1 MTPAITL
8 YDALTTVSIPS
19 DKAKAVVHAWEAE
32 VENLASKADLKQV
45 EAHFKSDLK
54 QVETHLTQS
63 ITALGT
69 ELRSSIKELQSALRE
84 QGVELRAE
92 LKEQRA
98 EFRAELKE
106 QRAEQRS
113 STRVLQWSIGVTFL
127 CVAAPFIKNAFEVLA
142 TSY

>member
-1 MTPAITL
+1 MTLALTF

-19 DKAKAVVHAWEAE
+19 DKAKAVVQAWETE
-32 VENLASKADLKQV
+32 VENLAS
-45 EAHFKSDLK
+45 KSDLK

-63 ITALGT
+63 ITALGA
-69 ELRSSIKELQSALRE
+69 EFRSSIKELQSSLRE

-142 TSY
+142 KSY

>member
-1 MTPAITL
+1 MTLALTF

-19 DKAKAVVHAWEAE
+19 EKAKAVVQAWEAE
-32 VENLASKADLKQV
+32 VEDLAS
-45 EAHFKSDLK
+45 KSDLK
-54 QVETHLTQS
+54 QVETHLTYS
-63 ITALGT
+63 ITALGA
-69 ELRSSIKELQSALRE
+69 ELRSSIKALQSSLRE
-84 QGVELRAE
+84 QGVELRAELKEQRAEFRAE

-127 CVAAPFIKNAFEVLA
+127 CVAAPFIKNAFELLA
-142 TSY
+142 TLY